1 MDTVKLLFDYKINA
15 NEINNEGNNT
25 PAHIICNNVILEEEI
40 ITYLIERSSNL
51 NRINNDRETPL
62 IRACYRLPHICKY
75 GKEDFE
81 KILIKYG
88 NTPLMIARMDNNERV
103 IKSLLILSAGDHNG
117 NIVTNPSTKEVFI
130 VDIISS
136 LKSIKNND
144 SYKDDNARKQA
155 IENKFR
161 DLYNEKNL
169 DIFRGLNDD
178 SIRLINEDP
187 NFIANKNN
195 KNFNN
200 FIKIKIP

>member
-1 MDTVKLLFDYKINA
+1 MNLGVDLN
-15 NEINNEGNNT
+15 
-25 PAHIICNNVILEEEI
+25 
-40 ITYLIERSSNL
+40 IE
-51 NRINNDRETPL
+51 NNDGETPL
-62 IRACYRLPHICKY
+62 FPLC
-75 GKEDFE
+75 
-81 KILIKYG
+81 
-88 NTPLMIARMDNNERV
+88 NTPLMIARMDNNEGV

-130 VDIISS
+130 VDIIPS

-144 SYKDDNARKQA
+144 SYKDDNTRKQA

-178 SIRLINEDP
+178 NKDP

-200 FIKIKIP
+200 FIKIKIS